1 MADVDI
7 REERERNGCCPNCGN
22 RLYKV
27 TGAGGSG
34 VISKMSM
41 FKRNKKSSD
50 QQVMPH
56 VTMTPLTIAG
66 SVERGQCLRCKDARA
81 SVVVGGMKDSIAKVI
96 AVPTVQAVPVVAKP
110 TVANMDRPEHAVDRT
125 EQQTKHDN
133 RKQPPEANLLGMKQP
148 PEVDL
153 LGLKQ
158 PPPDAFTEVPVVA
171 AAAAARKDSDSSES
185 DSSDDDS
192 SDDDDDDLD
201 DEEAALLEF
210 ALCNIDADNLA
221 SSMTMK
227 SSKSGPDLLEL
238 LKDDIDDRKPAA
250 KSGTTQHDLDFSF
263 LESTTASKKQGSG
276 FECPSGMSPDVFY
289 QLPPELQKEVSDHHD
304 SNSSNTD
311 DDNNVTSSSTDID
324 PETLASLPEHI
335 RREVLEE
342 QAKKKQ
348 TSAAA
353 TNPEVRDRRPSFP
366 KSKLSKSTARFLSQL
381 DINEEDFE
389 NLPLEVK
396 NDLMDNKRR
405 SVQDD
410 TTNLDD
416 ELNAGYDPEMLAS
429 LPKDVR
435 EEVLENARKE
445 REDRR
450 KKESRSAVGAHSVN
464 VPAGYDPD
472 AFEALPEDMKQELL
486 DDAARRA
493 QNRGA
498 HRAADVYD
506 DEDFA
511 QAMTVHAQPVGPNM
525 TSCTYTGDYNVMG
538 KRHGDGELTWIN
550 GDKYV
555 GKFKDG
561 YIEGRGTISF
571 HDGTE
576 YSGQWKKNK
585 FHGEGTRRFQNGN
598 VYNGNYT
605 DGKRQG
611 QGKCYFA
618 NGDMYVGDWKNDTI
632 HGFGRYYYNNG
643 HSFEG
648 MFRDGKRNGRGKYQ
662 LTDGKVEI
670 YRYVNDCRK
679 GDGVRW
685 SSNRKKAWRMNGGK
699 AIKRIS
705 MEDAAQIANRCG
717 PQVESS

>member
-7 REERERNGCCPNCGN
+7 REERVRNGCCPSCGN
-22 RLYKV
+22 RLYHV

-34 VISKMSM
+34 VFSKMNK
-41 FKRNKKSSD
+41 FKRNKRGSD
-50 QQVMPH
+50 QVTPH
-56 VTMTPLTIAG
+56 ATMTPLTIAG
-66 SVERGQCLRCKDARA
+66 SVERGQCLRCTDTR
-81 SVVVGGMKDSIAKVI
+81 VDVMFGGMEDSIAKVL
-96 AVPTVQAVPVVAKP
+96 AVPTVQAVPLVANSTVVA
-110 TVANMDRPEHAVDRT
+110 TIDRQEHT

-133 RKQPPEANLLGMKQP
+133 RKHTPEAELLGKKQP
-148 PEVDL
+148 PQLDL
-153 LGLKQ
+153 LGLKP
-158 PPPDAFTEVPVVA
+158 PPPDAFTEVPAVA
-171 AAAAARKDSDSSES
+171 AAAAARKESVSSASDSFN
-185 DSSDDDS
+185 
-192 SDDDDDDLD
+192 DDDLD
-201 DEEAALLEF
+201 DEEAALLELAF
-210 ALCNIDADNLA
+210 CDIDLDDLA
-221 SSMTMK
+221 SSVTMK
-227 SSKSGPDLLEL
+227 SSKSGPDLQAL
-238 LKDDIDDRKPAA
+238 LTNDNIDDRKPAA
-250 KSGTTQHDLDFSF
+250 KPGPTQNEIDFSF
-263 LESTTASKKQGSG
+263 LESTTVSKKQGSG

-289 QLPPELQKEVSDHHD
+289 QLPPEMQKEVSGHHD
-304 SNSSNTD
+304 SNASNSD
-311 DDNNVTSSSTDID
+311 DDNVSSSSTDID

-335 RREVLEE
+335 QREVLEE
-342 QAKKKQ
+342 QAKKRQ
-348 TSAAA
+348 TSAGVAKS
-353 TNPEVRDRRPSFP
+353 EVRDRRPSFP
-366 KSKLSKSTARFLSQL
+366 KSKLSNSTARFLSQL

-396 NDLMDNKRR
+396 NDLMENKRR
-405 SVQDD
+405 SFQEV

-450 KKESRSAVGAHSVN
+450 KKEIRSAVGAHSVN

-472 AFEALPEDMKQELL
+472 AFESLPEDMKQELL
-486 DDAARRA
+486 DDAARKA
-493 QNRGA
+493 QNRRA
-498 HRAADVYD
+498 HRVNDVYD
-506 DEDFA
+506 DDDFA
-511 QAMTVHAQPVGPNM
+511 QAMTVHAQPIGPNM
-525 TSCTYTGDYNVMG
+525 TSCTYKGDYNVMG

-550 GDKYV
+550 GDKYI

-561 YIEGRGTISF
+561 YIEGRGTIYF
-571 HDGTE
+571 RDGTE

-648 MFRDGKRNGRGKYQ
+648 MFRNGQRNGRGKYQ

-685 SSNRKKAWRMNGGK
+685 SSDRKKAWRMNGGK
-699 AIKRIS
+699 AIKRVS
-705 MEDAAQIANRCG
+705 MEEAAQIANRCG
-717 PQVESS
+717 PQVEAS